1 MSLRRSFSK
10 IIFDLTGKDK
20 VEEYFDFI
28 DYDPL
33 NTTADITRVYVRIDG
48 EASAFRLSDIIGT
61 FVVGRR
67 IEITCEPDQ
76 IGQRLA
82 LVLGKEYR
90 YWSTR
95 GRFDLARES
104 IGLIA
109 SLQTIDS
116 DIKTLDSDFKSI
128 TTEIR
133 TFKFL
138 SISVGTTPTP
148 ITSTST
154 LAVMLLIQNNSSVDV
169 YLGDA
174 NSQPIRIPANG
185 GLLSI
190 VMPLGK
196 QFDLSKLYL
205 SASTSTN
212 VVVMYS

>member
-1 MSLRRSFSK
+1 MSLKRSFSK
-10 IIFDLTGKDK
+10 IIIDLTGKDK
-20 VEEYFDFI
+20 IEEYFDFI

-33 NTTADITRVYVRIDG
+33 NTTADITRVYIRIDG
-48 EASAFRLSDIIGT
+48 EASAFRLSDLVGT

-95 GRFDLARES
+95 GRFELVREN
-104 IGLIA
+104 IGLMS
-109 SLQTIDS
+109 SLNNIQS
-116 DIKTLDSDFKSI
+116 VI
-128 TTEIR
+128 TETR

-138 SISVGTTPTP
+138 SVNVGTTPSPIVSTP
-148 ITSTST
+148 T
-154 LAVMLLIQNNSSVDV
+154 LAVMLLIQNNSTVDV
-169 YLGDA
+169 YLGDGT
-174 NSQPIRIPANG
+174 NQLVRIPANG
-185 GLLSI
+185 GSLSI
-190 VMPLGK
+190 VMSLGK

-205 SASTSTN
+205 SASTFTN